1 MHIKST
7 NTLKLNVTGYLLT
20 EMGEE
25 EVQDTDRRRKNKR
38 QIGRREAIRLRGRRE
53 SIRIHVNKR
62 IEEKENLRLNKN
74 QASNSTGTIQFK
86 SAI

>member
-7 NTLKLNVTGYLLT
+7 KPLKLNVTGYLLT

-62 IEEKENLRLNKN
+62 IEEKGECKTE
-74 QASNSTGTIQFK
+74 QK
-86 SAI
+86 SSQ